1 MFRSL
6 AYGLEPPG
14 VIVFLFLGG
23 GGLVRENFWYVTF
36 FGKPLVPTAK
46 TIASLNCIS
55 SQAFFGGEGGG
66 GVFKICFGEMELIW
80 LICCCSSGQNK
91 LPLKHSTQNTQMR
104 E

>member
-14 VIVFLFLGG
+14 VIVFVFW

-36 FGKPLVPTAK
+36 FGKPLDPNAK

-80 LICCCSSGQNK
+80 LICCFSGQNK
-91 LPLKHSTQNTQMR
+91 LPLKHSTHNIQMR